1 MQYSYF
7 TVFANNFVTIR
18 THFRCIFILLSHCI
32 LELEIVIYLLLH
44 FYWPFN
50 FLNIYINMDS
60 YCFHYPMELQSLKIE
75 LPTDAQLILAQS
87 HFVKT
92 VEDVSECLV
101 NCVPNIKYGVAFCEA
116 SGPCLVRHAGNDS
129 TLELLATDYAFK
141 LSAGHSLII
150 LLKDAFPI
158 NILPRLKD
166 VPEIV
171 SIYCATAN
179 PIEVIFVETEQG
191 RAVLGVAD
199 GFRSKGVEADTDIE
213 DRKQFFRKIGY
224 KI

>member
-1 MQYSYF
+1 
-7 TVFANNFVTIR
+7 
-18 THFRCIFILLSHCI
+18 
-32 LELEIVIYLLLH
+32 
-44 FYWPFN
+44 
-50 FLNIYINMDS
+50 
-60 YCFHYPMELQSLKIE
+60 MELQSLKIE

-101 NCVPNIKYGVAFCEA
+101 NCVPNIKYGIAFCEA

-199 GFRSKGVEADTDIE
+199 GFRSRGVEADTDIE
-213 DRKQFFRKIGY
+213 DRKQFLRKIGY

>member
-1 MQYSYF
+1 
-7 TVFANNFVTIR
+7 
-18 THFRCIFILLSHCI
+18 
-32 LELEIVIYLLLH
+32 
-44 FYWPFN
+44 
-50 FLNIYINMDS
+50 
-60 YCFHYPMELQSLKIE
+60 MELQSLKIE
-75 LPTDAQLILAQS
+75 LPPDAQLILAQS

-101 NCVPNIKYGVAFCEA
+101 NCVPNIKYGIAFCEA

-191 RAVLGVAD
+191 RAILGVAD
-199 GFRSKGVEADTDIE
+199 GFRSKGVEADSDIE
-213 DRKQFFRKIGY
+213 DRKQFLRKIGY